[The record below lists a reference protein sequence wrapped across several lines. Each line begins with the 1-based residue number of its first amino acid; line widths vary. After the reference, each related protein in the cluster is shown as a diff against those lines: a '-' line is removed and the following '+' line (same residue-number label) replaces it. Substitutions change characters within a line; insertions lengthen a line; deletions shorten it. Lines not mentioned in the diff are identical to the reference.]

1 MQVNP
6 VILSLFFS
14 FLLLGMNEHAFAQ
27 ESAGKENLK
36 QQLLDISNKYK
47 ATVGIAIIHIESRD
61 TLTINNEFHFPML
74 SVYKFQLGLAVMNQV
89 DKGKLTLD
97 QNYHV
102 TKKDLLDE
110 TWSPLKKEY
119 PKGNVD
125 LNVAQ
130 LLDYSVSKSDN
141 IACDILFKLVGGTDS
156 VNKYIHQLGIS
167 GMEIAATEHEM
178 RADWKVQY
186 TNWSTPM
193 ALSRLLEGFYEKKY
207 LSDSSNTFLMNRMI
221 ESSNDA
227 GRIKGL
233 LPEATIVAH
242 KTGTSDSRNGVYD
255 ACNDVGLITLSD
267 GTHLALS
274 VLVNNSHES
283 YDDTRKLIAEISK
296 MVFDFYTERT
306 SK

>member
-1 MQVNP
+1 MNP
-6 VILSLFFS
+6 VRLSLFFS
-14 FLLLGMNEHAFAQ
+14 FLLVGVNEHAFTQ
-27 ESAGKENLK
+27 KSAHKENLE
-36 QQLLDISNKYK
+36 QQLLAISNRYK
-47 ATVGIAIIHIESRD
+47 ATVGIGIIHIESGD
-61 TLTINNEFHFPML
+61 TLTINNELHFPMQ

-97 QNYHV
+97 QSYHV
-102 TKKDLLDE
+102 TKTDLLDE

-119 PKGNVD
+119 PKGNVA
-125 LNVAQ
+125 LTVAQ

-156 VNKYIHQLGIS
+156 VNKYIHQLGIG

-178 RADWKVQY
+178 RAAWKVQY

-193 ALSRLLEGFYEKKY
+193 ALSRLLEGFFEKKY
-207 LSDSSNTFLMNRMI
+207 LSDSSNTFLMNLMI
-221 ESSNDA
+221 QSSNDA
-227 GRIKGL
+227 GRIKGM
-233 LPEATIVAH
+233 LPETTIVAH
-242 KTGTSDSRNGVYD
+242 KTGTSDDPNGIYD
-255 ACNDVGLITLSD
+255 ACNDVGLITLPD

-283 YDDTRKLIAEISK
+283 YDDTRKLIAELSK
-296 MVFDFYTERT
+296 VVFDFYTEKT

>member
-1 MQVNP
+1 MNSVK
-6 VILSLFFS
+6 LFLFFS
-14 FLLLGMNEHAFAQ
+14 FLLFGVNNDAFTQ
-27 ESAGKENLK
+27 RSEDKENLK
-36 QQLLDISNKYK
+36 QQLLVVSNRYR
-47 ATVGIAIIHIESRD
+47 ATVGIGIIHIESGD
-61 TLTINNEFHFPML
+61 TLAINNEGHFPMQ

-89 DKGKLTLD
+89 DKGKLTLN
-97 QNYHV
+97 QKYHV

-119 PKGNVD
+119 PNGNVD
-125 LNVAQ
+125 LTVAQ

-156 VNKYIHQLGIS
+156 VNKYIHQLGINE
-167 GMEIAATEHEM
+167 MEIAATEHEM
-178 RADWKVQY
+178 HADSKVQY

-193 ALSRLLEGFYEKKY
+193 ALSRLLEGFFEKKY

-227 GRIKGL
+227 GRIKGM
-233 LPEATIVAH
+233 LPEATLVAH
-242 KTGTSDSRNGVYD
+242 KTGTSDDPNGVFD
-255 ACNDVGLITLSD
+255 ACNDVGLITLPN

-283 YDDTRKLIAEISK
+283 YDDTRKLIAELSK
-296 MVFDFYTERT
+296 VVFDFY
-306 SK
+306 SGK

>member
-1 MQVNP
+1 MNSVR
-6 VILSLFFS
+6 LFLFFS
-14 FLLLGMNEHAFAQ
+14 VVLFGINEHAFAQ
-27 ESAGKENLK
+27 KPTDRESLNK
-36 QQLLDISNKYK
+36 QLLDISNKYK
-47 ATVGIAIIHIESRD
+47 ATAGIAIIHIESGD
-61 TLTINNEFHFPML
+61 TLTINNELHFPML
-74 SVYKFQLGLAVMNQV
+74 SIYKFQLGLAVMNRV
-89 DKGKLTLD
+89 DKGQLTLN

-119 PKGNVD
+119 PNGNID
-125 LNVAQ
+125 LTVAQ

-141 IACDILFKLVGGTDS
+141 IACDILFELVGGTDS
-156 VNKYIHQLGIS
+156 VNNYIHQLGIS

-207 LSDSSNTFLMNRMI
+207 LSDSSNTFLMNLMI

-255 ACNDVGLITLSD
+255 ACNDIGLITLGD

-274 VLVNNSHES
+274 VLVNKSHES
-283 YDDTRKLIAEISK
+283 YDDTRKLIAELSK
-296 MVFDFYTERT
+296 AVFDFYTGKS

>member
-1 MQVNP
+1 MNQ
-6 VILSLFFS
+6 LRLLLLFS
-14 FLLLGMNEHAFAQ
+14 FFLFTANKDVLAQ
-27 ESAGKENLK
+27 ESSVKTNLK
-36 QQLLDISNKYK
+36 KQLLDISNKYK
-47 ATVGIAIIHIESRD
+47 ATVGIGMIHIESGD
-61 TLTINNEFHFPML
+61 TLTMNNEFHFPMQ

-97 QNYHV
+97 QTYRV
-102 TKKDLLDE
+102 TKNDLLDE

-119 PKGNVD
+119 PKGNVG
-125 LNVAQ
+125 LTVAQ

-156 VNKYIHQLGIS
+156 VNKYIHQLGIN
-167 GMEIAATEHEM
+167 GMEISTTEHQM
-178 RADWKVQY
+178 HADWKIQY

-193 ALSRLLEGFYEKKY
+193 ALSQLLEGFFKKRY
-207 LSDSSNTFLMNRMI
+207 LSDVSNTFLMNLMI

-227 GRIKGL
+227 ARIKGM
-233 LPEATIVAH
+233 LPETAIVAH

-255 ACNDVGLITLSD
+255 ACNDVGLITLPD
-267 GTHLALS
+267 GTHIALS
-274 VLVNNSHES
+274 VLVTNSQES

-296 MVFDFYTERT
+296 TVFDFYTNKP